1 VKFTDRF
8 LQNWRIAKVRRYISP
23 GAKILDIGSAD
34 GALFRRLGPV
44 AGAGSMGVDPTLKEP
59 LMVNNFVLQAGYFPA
74 AIPAA
79 AGQFDAITML
89 AVLEHFPE
97 TGYDALRAGCEARLR
112 PGGKLLITVPSQSV
126 DLILKWLTFFR
137 LIDGMSLEEHHGY
150 EAGRT
155 QEIFAPPQ
163 FRLVCHQRFQLGL
176 NNFFAFERTAAA
188 TRPPAPTPT

>member
-1 VKFTDRF
+1 M
-8 LQNWRIAKVRRYISP
+8 AKIRRHLLP

-34 GALFRRLGPV
+34 GALFRRLGPL
-44 AGAGSMGVDPTLKEP
+44 AGTGSMGVDPTLKEP
-59 LMVNNFVLQAGYFPA
+59 LMVNGLVLQAGFFPEA
-74 AIPAA
+74 VPAS

-97 TGYDALRAGCEARLR
+97 SGYDSLRAGCETRLR
-112 PGGKLLITVPSQSV
+112 PGGKLLITVPSQQV

-150 EAGRT
+150 EAGKT
-155 QEIFAPPQ
+155 TEIFRPPQ

-176 NNFFAFERTAAA
+176 NNLFVFERTAVA
-188 TRPPAPTPT
+188 